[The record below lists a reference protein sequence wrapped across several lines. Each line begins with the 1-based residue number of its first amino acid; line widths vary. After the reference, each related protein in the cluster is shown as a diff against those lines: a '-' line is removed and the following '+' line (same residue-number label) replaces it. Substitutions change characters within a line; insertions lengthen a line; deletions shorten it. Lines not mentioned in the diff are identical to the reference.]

1 MARSL
6 TIALLVFA
14 VVAAISREALARD
27 PRFRIEGNASAIS
40 PGDIDAVVA
49 AVAPN
54 SIYRLRVISHNRV
67 HVETSGYRV
76 ENIVVNGRLQ
86 MRTVPYL
93 VVDRVG
99 GRWRIIRRETTVL
112 Q

>member
-1 MARSL
+1 MQRAL
-6 TIALLVFA
+6 INAIYVFVVIATA
-14 VVAAISREALARD
+14 PPHASARD
-27 PRFRIEGNASAIS
+27 HRFRIEGNTSAIS
-40 PGDIDAVVA
+40 PTDVDAVLA

-54 SIYRLRVISHNRV
+54 PIYRLRVIGHNRV

-76 ENIVVNGRLQ
+76 DYLIVNGRTQ

-99 GRWRIIRRETTVL
+99 SRWRIIRRETTVL